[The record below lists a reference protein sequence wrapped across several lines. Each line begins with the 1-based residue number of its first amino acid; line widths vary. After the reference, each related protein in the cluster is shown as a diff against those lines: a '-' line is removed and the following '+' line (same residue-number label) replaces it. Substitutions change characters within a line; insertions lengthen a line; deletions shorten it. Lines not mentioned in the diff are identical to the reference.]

1 MLAASRSSDTAEL
14 ARRLSVKTLL
24 LVAGVGLVVAG
35 CGSDTA
41 RSAAEEEALVTLTNQ
56 VEADADAVDDA
67 ADDAADT
74 DTDTDASD
82 PDADDTAPEPE
93 PASPAEPAAPNNL
106 FERVTSGG
114 NKGSRFCIRN
124 EISTPA
130 NNTFSVQFT
139 KSDTSNGGELAPGD
153 TRCGEGTFFVGYD
166 VMGEM
171 KFPNDDIKTVPF
183 AASNPWAGK
192 PNAYAQF
199 AGSSR
204 RASDSCNAGYRQ
216 NSDLDEGQF
225 TTCANLE
232 REVQLWRLN
241 DTAWK
246 EWLLIVKE
254 RDCTDPNAPCS

>member
-1 MLAASRSSDTAEL
+1 MIASSLTDVLAAFRSSDNAES

-24 LVAGVGLVVAG
+24 LVAGAGLVLAG

-41 RSAAEEEALVTLTNQ
+41 RSAAEEELPGDEV
-56 VEADADAVDDA
+56 VVVDEGDDA
-67 ADDAADT
+67 M
-74 DTDTDASD
+74 
-82 PDADDTAPEPE
+82 PEPE
-93 PASPAEPAAPNNL
+93 PADPAEPAAPNNL

-114 NKGSRFCIRN
+114 NKGSRFCVRN

-139 KSDTSNGGELAPGD
+139 KSDTSNGGELAPGE
-153 TRCGEGTFFVGYD
+153 TRCGEGTFFVGFD

-171 KFPNDDIKTVPF
+171 NFPNDDITTVPF
-183 AASNPWAGK
+183 AASNPWAGN
-192 PNAYAQF
+192 PDAYAKF

-204 RASDSCNAGYRQ
+204 PASNSCNSGFSETRA
-216 NSDLDEGQF
+216 LDEGQY
-225 TTCANLE
+225 TSCANLD
-232 REVQLWRLN
+232 RDVQLWRLN

>member
-1 MLAASRSSDTAEL
+1 MFLHRVVGAPSIVVVGAGLVLAA
-14 ARRLSVKTLL
+14 
-24 LVAGVGLVVAG
+24 
-35 CGSDTA
+35 CGSDSA
-41 RSAAEEEALVTLTNQ
+41 RSAAEEELPADDV
-56 VEADADAVDDA
+56 VVVDASDPDAD
-67 ADDAADT
+67 
-74 DTDTDASD
+74 DTDASD

-93 PASPAEPAAPNNL
+93 PASPAEPAAPDNL

-124 EISTPA
+124 EISTPTD
-130 NNTFSVQFT
+130 NTFSVQFT

-183 AASNPWAGK
+183 AASNPWAGA
-192 PNAYAQF
+192 PIAYAQF
-199 AGSSR
+199 LGSSYSPGSSCNSGWTEG
-204 RASDSCNAGYRQ
+204 ASDLA
-216 NSDLDEGQF
+216 EGQY
-225 TTCANLE
+225 TRCGNLD

-246 EWLLIVKE
+246 EWLLIVYE
-254 RDCTDPNAPCS
+254 HQLVRD